1 MAVID
6 LSQLPAP
13 QIVDVPDFETLLA
26 ERKAE
31 FVALHP
37 KDEQEAV
44 IRTLELESEPV
55 TKLLQENAYRE
66 LLLRQRINEAAQ
78 AVMVAYAMGGDLDQL
93 AANYNVKRLTVT
105 PADNDAVPPV
115 AAVMESDEALRLR
128 VPAAFE
134 GLSVAGPTA
143 AYEFHARSAD
153 GRVADASAT
162 SPAPAEVVLTVLSR
176 EGDGTAEKD
185 LLDVVEKALN
195 SENVRPVAD
204 RLTVR
209 SAEIIPYRVEAT
221 IFLYPGPEAEPVMA
235 AAKASLQKYI
245 ASQTRLGR
253 DIRRSAIFAALHV
266 EGVQRVELASPL
278 ADVVLNKTQAAS
290 CTEWSVTN
298 GERMN
303 SLLPS
308 GSTSLERRLAQTCSG
323 ISDLQVPLRDL
334 WNPATCPVSFL
345 PYLAWAFSVDR
356 WDEGWTESVKRQ
368 VVKDAFYIHQHKGTT
383 SAVRRVVEPFGF
395 LIRIIEWWQTG
406 EAPGTFRLDIGVQDQ
421 GITEDTY
428 LELERLISDAKPCSR
443 HMIGMSINLQT
454 SGPYWVGAASYLGEE
469 ITIYPY
475 INETIISGGTAHE
488 GGAVHVI
495 DTMRVNP

>member
-31 FVALHP
+31 FVVLHP

-235 AAKASLQKYI
+235 AAKVSLQRYI

-290 CTEWSVTN
+290 CTQWSVTN

-303 SLLPS
+303 SLLPP
-308 GSTSLERRLAQTCSG
+308 GSTPLERRLAQTCSG
-323 ISDLQVPLRDL
+323 ISDLQVSLRDL

-406 EAPGTFRLDIGVQDQ
+406 ETPGTFRLDIGVQDQ

-454 SGPYWVGAASYLGEE
+454 SGPHWVGAASYLGEE